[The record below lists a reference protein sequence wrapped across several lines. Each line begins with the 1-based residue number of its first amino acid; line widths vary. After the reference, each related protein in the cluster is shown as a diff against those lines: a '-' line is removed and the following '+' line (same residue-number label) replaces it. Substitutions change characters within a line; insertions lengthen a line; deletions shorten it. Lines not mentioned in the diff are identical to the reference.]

1 MHREE
6 KFLSLLFYC
15 TISLHWLLIAISFTI
30 CTSFSNT
37 EAPDDYLADS
47 GVLVFSTGDD
57 RQCHRVRIVDD
68 EFCDPE
74 QFFSNLALVPGA
86 PVIIIDP
93 ASAQIFIQDSDCGK
107 QELWYT
113 VCQCSITIIFISQ

>member
-1 MHREE
+1 M
-6 KFLSLLFYC
+6 LFYC

-37 EAPDDYLADS
+37 EAPDDFLADS

-113 VCQCSITIIFISQ
+113 VCQCSITIIFVSQ